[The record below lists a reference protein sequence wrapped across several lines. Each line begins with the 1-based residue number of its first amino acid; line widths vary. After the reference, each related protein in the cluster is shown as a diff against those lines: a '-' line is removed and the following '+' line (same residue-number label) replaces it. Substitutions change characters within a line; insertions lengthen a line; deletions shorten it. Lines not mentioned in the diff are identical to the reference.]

1 MGNRGCSFIGKIRT
15 RVTLYMKLLS
25 FIFYITIALSGCAP
39 AIYSDQDSG
48 ADFSRY
54 KTFAWYAKPT
64 QNFKSQRFDNQIVES
79 NVKNYAST
87 ELKARGFTV
96 QVDTPD
102 VLLDYEVAVERKTEQ
117 VSNPVYSHPYNY
129 TYYNPATRSYGMAT
143 TPSYVM
149 GYQTQNV
156 PYEEGTLTIMVIDR
170 RTNRLVWKGWSDGT
184 VSDEQTYE
192 SEIVS
197 DIHRIFKKF
206 PVTAPKRK

>member
-1 MGNRGCSFIGKIRT
+1 
-15 RVTLYMKLLS
+15 MKPLLCALC
-25 FIFYITIALSGCAP
+25 IAALLFGCAP

-54 KTFAWYAKPT
+54 KTFAWYAKPP
-64 QNFKSQRFDNQIVES
+64 QGFKNQKFDNQIVES
-79 NVKNYAST
+79 NVKNYASA

-102 VLLDYEVAVERKTEQ
+102 VLLDYEVNVAHKTEQ

-129 TYYNPATRSYGMAT
+129 TYYNPATRSYGLAT
-143 TPSYVM
+143 APSYVM

-156 PYEEGTLTIMVIDR
+156 PYEEGTLTIVMIDR

-192 SEIVS
+192 SELLS

-206 PVTAPKRK
+206 PVAAPKRK